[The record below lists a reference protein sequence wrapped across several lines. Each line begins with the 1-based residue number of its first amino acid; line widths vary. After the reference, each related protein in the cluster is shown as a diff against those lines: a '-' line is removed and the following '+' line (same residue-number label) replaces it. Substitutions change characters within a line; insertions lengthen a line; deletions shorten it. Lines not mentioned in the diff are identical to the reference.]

1 MMKHDY
7 AKNMK
12 QFDFYVPIPEVGS
25 VEKDSVRFL
34 DALGVQWNSYLAW
47 KRTLRQ
53 LSVFTFFTKI
63 AKFVLVLRRSFLVF
77 LH

>member
-34 DALGVQWNSYLAW
+34 DALGSFWDRSLAL
-47 KRTLRQ
+47 KRFGMVF
-53 LSVFTFFTKI
+53 SVLTFFHK
-63 AKFVLVLRRSFLVF
+63 KCQVLFLGF
-77 LH
+77 GAA